1 MVQHRL
7 RALSVTTLSLL
18 FSFLSDSTYCQQ
30 KISMTVG
37 GVELSLGMKKD
48 EVLKKYEG
56 FIVTDMKMN
65 DAWLIRRKNPVNGEF
80 EFIGQIQFIK
90 GKLNSAARE
99 WGSSESESA
108 VELLGSVYSALS
120 AFTSESGTPAVIQT
134 FTLAEPG
141 FLAKRTVIHVNGRSV
156 TITILSPPKPSQ
168 PNVSVLESIEKE

>member
-7 RALSVTTLSLL
+7 RTLLVATLFLL
-18 FSFLSDSTYCQQ
+18 FSFLSQSTYCQQ
-30 KISMTVG
+30 KMSMSVG

-56 FIVTDMKMN
+56 FIVTDMQN

-99 WGSSESESA
+99 WGSSEHESA
-108 VELLGSVYSALS
+108 VELVGSVYSALS

-141 FLAKRTVIHVNGRSV
+141 FSAKRIVIHVNGRSV

-168 PNVSVLESIEKE
+168 ANVSVLESIEKE